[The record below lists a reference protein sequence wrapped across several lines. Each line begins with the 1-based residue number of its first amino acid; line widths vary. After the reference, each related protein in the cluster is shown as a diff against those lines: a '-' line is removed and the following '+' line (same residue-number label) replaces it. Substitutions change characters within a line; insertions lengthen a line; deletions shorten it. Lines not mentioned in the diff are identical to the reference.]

1 MFWNL
6 LAAVSVSVPE
16 VTDVKQ
22 ERFGAQTVLLAA
34 ESLIYVWN
42 ALSQKYSAP

>member
-1 MFWNL
+1 M
-6 LAAVSVSVPE
+6 PE

-42 ALSQKYSAP
+42 GPSRKCSAP